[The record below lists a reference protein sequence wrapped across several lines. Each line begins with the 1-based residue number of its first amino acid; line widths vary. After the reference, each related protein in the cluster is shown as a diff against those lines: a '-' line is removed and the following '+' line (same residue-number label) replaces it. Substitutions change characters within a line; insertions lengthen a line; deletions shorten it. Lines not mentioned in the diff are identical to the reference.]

1 MSDPTIVAGR
11 NPVRE
16 LLDAEP
22 SRIEKIMLA
31 RGSGRIEGA
40 LEKVRKAASAAG
52 VPVQMV
58 PQQALERSAKGAVH
72 QGVVALVAP
81 IAYRDVD
88 ELLSQIAPTNDEVR
102 ERKPLVLALDGVE
115 DPHNYGAIIRSGVG
129 AGVDAMVVTEKG
141 MAPLS
146 ATAVKASAGTALQAP
161 LARTRDLGRALGAMK
176 ERGYWVV
183 GLEAAPEA
191 DSRATTVWDWDWDR
205 ATVLVIGSEG
215 RGLSVGVRKACD
227 GLAAIPMRGPAES
240 LNASVAA
247 GVALFIATKD
257 RPASTW
263 GTSEWGTPEAEAE
276 PNAPEGE

>member
-1 MSDPTIVAGR
+1 MTDTTIVAGR

-16 LLDAEP
+16 LIDADP
-22 SRIEKIMLA
+22 ARIEKVMLA
-31 RGSGRIEGA
+31 RGSGGRIEGA
-40 LEKVRKAASAAG
+40 LEKIRKAASGAG

-58 PQQALERSAKGAVH
+58 PQQALERAAKGAGH

-88 ELLSQIAPTNDEVR
+88 DLLSQVAPTNDDVR
-102 ERKPLVLALDGVE
+102 ERKPLVLALDGVG
-115 DPHNYGAIIRSGVG
+115 DPHNYGAILRSGVAAG
-129 AGVDAMVVTEKG
+129 ADVIVVTEKG

-161 LARTRDLGRALGAMK
+161 LARTRDMARALNAMK

-191 DSRATTVWDWDWDR
+191 DDRATTVWDWDWDR

-215 RGLSVGVRKACD
+215 RGLATSTRKACD

-247 GVALFIATKD
+247 GIALFIATKD
-257 RPASTW
+257 RAASTW
-263 GTSEWGTPEAEAE
+263 GMTESPETESC
-276 PNAPEGE
+276 